1 MTKEEF
7 YKSAIELHKKCG
19 QGVSGIV
26 KLGNEP
32 RIARYLDELIEEGL
46 MKACD
51 TGGSIGHP
59 ESNIFYMPTKGYNVW
74 EDEGTDGEYSRHKGR
89 YLQFVRFYLG
99 ALGEEHGEG
108 DSDIKKWINPTMMDV
123 IRSVDSMKLYAEWL
137 ERNEEALEEMIN
149 LDDFYKAPKVEFT
162 EEEISWIKSKDWYK
176 ENKTIAECFKES
188 EKRKEKDLEIIS
200 INKQLI
206 GLYNKSGGYKSELE
220 KAVADISNTESDI
233 LKRKK
238 VHNWFDSLDKKT
250 KIQEVI

>member
-7 YKSAIELHKKCG
+7 YKSSIELHKKCG

-51 TGGSIGHP
+51 TGGSLGHR

-74 EDEGTDGEYSRHKGR
+74 EDDDGGR
-89 YLQFVRFYLG
+89 YKGKYLTFVRLYLG
-99 ALGEEHGEG
+99 CLDDEPEEGL
-108 DSDIKKWINPTMMDV
+108 DKKDIKRFINPTAMDLL
-123 IRSVDSMKLYAEWL
+123 RDSDTMKLYSEWL
-137 ERNEEALEEMIN
+137 ERNEAELEEMIN
-149 LDDFYKAPKVEFT
+149 LDDFYKSPKVEFT
-162 EEEISWIKSKDWYK
+162 EDEISWIKSKDWYK
-176 ENKTIAECFKES
+176 ENKTIAQCFKELES
-188 EKRKEKDLEIIS
+188 RKEKDLEIIS

-220 KAVADISNTESDI
+220 KAVDDISNTENDI

-238 VHNWFDSLDKKT
+238 VHNWFDSLDKET